1 MQVWEYTRGYS
12 KGRYAFKGS
21 EVCHREAF
29 RSLCLG
35 VIAGSKG
42 FRLILNFLLRV
53 TPALPNRS
61 NDGEEG
67 RRSCPFLDFLNL
79 CEVSYPSPNL
89 SVIGVTGD
97 HSRG

>member
-35 VIAGSKG
+35 VIVRSKG

-53 TPALPNRS
+53 TPTLPNRS

-67 RRSCPFLDFLNL
+67 RR
-79 CEVSYPSPNL
+79 E
-89 SVIGVTGD
+89 
-97 HSRG
+97 